1 MVGKR
6 IVLVTGASGN
16 IGTKL
21 LPYLRELYDLRLI
34 DIDPKGNPDILKLD
48 LSVWTNALSEAFQGV
63 DTVIHLAA
71 DPYENKTWEQL
82 LSPNVDATINTFIAA
97 QRAAVRRVIF
107 ASSNHA
113 MGGYKDKPE
122 VKCLTVGL
130 PPLPGTHIFARGE
143 SIDSTPYGSMKLF
156 GERIGKCF
164 AEANEQL
171 SVVAIR
177 IGWVQRGNN
186 LSTDLPEES
195 DSWYKAMWL
204 STPDLCQ
211 LIGKSIE
218 CKLRDRFVVVHG
230 MSANAPMV
238 WDLEQTQALV
248 GYVPTDGL
256 SLA

>member
-1 MVGKR
+1 MAGKR

-21 LPYLRELYDLRLI
+21 LPYLRELYDLRLV
-34 DIDPKGNPDILKLD
+34 DIDPKGNPGIVKID
-48 LSVWTNALSEAFQGV
+48 LSVWTDQLGEVFKGV

-82 LSPNVDATINTFIAA
+82 LPTNVDATINTFIAA
-97 QRAAVRRVIF
+97 ERAGVRRVIF

-122 VKCLTVGL
+122 VTCLTVRL
-130 PPLPGTHIFARGE
+130 PPLPGTHIVARGE
-143 SIDSTPYGSMKLF
+143 RIDSTPYGSMKLF

-164 AEANEQL
+164 AEASQTL

-186 LSTDLPEES
+186 LSTDLPSES
-195 DSWYKAMWL
+195 DPWYKAMWL

-218 CKLRDRFVVVHG
+218 CKLTDRFVLING
-230 MSANAPMV
+230 MSGNAPMV
-238 WDLEQTQALV
+238 WDLEQTQATV

-256 SLA
+256 RLS